1 MSRWPGQGKVLG
13 QLLFRGLAALK
24 VGRMSSAFT
33 KEQEDDNPREDLP
46 DRPVSPHRNLV
57 TPEGLQQIDDALTR
71 LHGEIEKATAADDH
85 HALALAQ
92 RDLRYWT
99 ARRASA
105 EIVRP
110 ITDHSVV
117 RFGHKVVV
125 ELEGGERRVFRL
137 VGEDE
142 ADPSQELI
150 PYVAPLAQALMG
162 KSVGDKVEVIHHSAR
177 IIEVA

>member
-1 MSRWPGQGKVLG
+1 
-13 QLLFRGLAALK
+13 
-24 VGRMSSAFT
+24 MSSAFT

-71 LHGEIEKATAADDH
+71 LHQEVERATAADDR
-85 HALALAQ
+85 HAVAVAQ
-92 RDLRYWT
+92 RDLRYWA

-105 EIVRP
+105 EVVRP
-110 ITDHSVV
+110 IADHSHA
-117 RFGHKVVV
+117 RFGHRVVV
-125 ELEGGERRVFRL
+125 ELEGGEKRVFRL

-142 ADPSQELI
+142 ADPAKGLI

-177 IIEVA
+177 IVDIS

>member
-1 MSRWPGQGKVLG
+1 
-13 QLLFRGLAALK
+13 
-24 VGRMSSAFT
+24 MSSAFT

-71 LHGEIEKATAADDH
+71 LHGEIETATARDDN

-99 ARRASA
+99 ARRANA
-105 EIVRP
+105 EVVRP
-110 ITDHSVV
+110 IADHSVV

-125 ELEGGERRVFRL
+125 ELEDGERRVFRL

-142 ADPSQELI
+142 ADPARGLI

-162 KSVGDKVEVIHHSAR
+162 KSVGDKAEVVHHSAR
-177 IIEVA
+177 IVDIG

>member
-1 MSRWPGQGKVLG
+1 
-13 QLLFRGLAALK
+13 
-24 VGRMSSAFT
+24 MSSAFT

-57 TPEGLQQIDDALTR
+57 TPEGLQQIDDALKR
-71 LHGEIEKATAADDH
+71 LQGDLDKATAADDN

-92 RDLRYWT
+92 RELRYWT

-105 EIVRP
+105 EVIRP
-110 ITDHSVV
+110 IADHTAV
-117 RFGHKVVV
+117 RFGHRVVV
-125 ELEGGERRVFRL
+125 ELEGGERRAFRL

-142 ADPSQELI
+142 ADPTKGLI

-162 KSVGDKVEVIHHSAR
+162 KSVGDKAEVIHHSAK
-177 IIEVA
+177 IVEIG

>member
-1 MSRWPGQGKVLG
+1 
-13 QLLFRGLAALK
+13 
-24 VGRMSSAFT
+24 MSSAFT

-71 LHGEIEKATAADDH
+71 LHGEIEKASAADDR
-85 HALALAQ
+85 HALAVAQ
-92 RDLRYWT
+92 RDVRYWS

-105 EIVRP
+105 EIVHP
-110 ITDHSVV
+110 IKDHAFV
-117 RFGHKVVV
+117 RFGHRVVV
-125 ELEGGERRVFRL
+125 ELEGGEQRVFRL

-142 ADPSQELI
+142 ADPAKGLI
-150 PYVAPLAQALMG
+150 PYVAPLAKALMG

-177 IIEVA
+177 IIEIG